1 MFVTTP
7 ANLRWVAL
15 SILPVA
21 LAQSGGPQSGLQYG
35 ENWLPTVKDS
45 ELVAQ
50 NFPDVDIELLSPAFL
65 DPQSVPSRF
74 SNGTEGPTGHSELES
89 FIKDLAQKNDWMKYQ
104 PGDFFSE
111 EGRTIPYV
119 FLSQPSPS
127 NSSNSKNKLRV
138 YLQGAIHGNEP
149 AADQSILALLGKMN
163 ANQTWTESLLE
174 KMDIKI
180 LPRYNV
186 DGVYYFQRQLA
197 VNLDPNREHIKLM
210 RAQSR
215 SIKRVVSEYSPH
227 ISIDMHE
234 FTAPTVYGGHY
245 QHGADSLI
253 SGGINLNIHQAIRD
267 QVLDNF
273 IPAMGARLESHGLRW
288 EHYATGASNSTPS
301 SAISLTQ
308 AVTEARTGRNAVGL
322 TQAIS
327 FLLEMRGIRI
337 GNQHFQRRV
346 ATALIKIEA
355 ILELARDQT
364 DDIYSTV
371 EGAIAEFID
380 SDDNI
385 VVTDSYPRSNRTF
398 TMIDQRDGSVV
409 QAPVTWYETTP
420 SRANLT
426 RARPEAYLIPRSWA
440 DIAERLEILGLE
452 VETLKDE
459 FRGPVEAMTVASS
472 SLGSSLYEGHVLNT
486 VTTKTF
492 TREVVLPAG
501 SFRVSTRQ
509 KNAALAFTALEP
521 ENIDSYVTF
530 NIIPVGRGDEYPVFR
545 IPRS

>member
-1 MFVTTP
+1 M
-7 ANLRWVAL
+7 
-15 SILPVA
+15 
-21 LAQSGGPQSGLQYG
+21 
-35 ENWLPTVKDS
+35 
-45 ELVAQ
+45 
-50 NFPDVDIELLSPAFL
+50 
-65 DPQSVPSRF
+65 
-74 SNGTEGPTGHSELES
+74 
-89 FIKDLAQKNDWMKYQ
+89 
-104 PGDFFSE
+104 
-111 EGRTIPYV
+111 
-119 FLSQPSPS
+119 
-127 NSSNSKNKLRV
+127 
-138 YLQGAIHGNEP
+138 
-149 AADQSILALLGKMN
+149 
-163 ANQTWTESLLE
+163 
-174 KMDIKI
+174 
-180 LPRYNV
+180 
-186 DGVYYFQRQLA
+186 
-197 VNLDPNREHIKLM
+197 
-210 RAQSR
+210 
-215 SIKRVVSEYSPH
+215 
-227 ISIDMHE
+227 
-234 FTAPTVYGGHY
+234 YGGHY

-267 QVLDNF
+267 QVLDHF

-288 EHYATGASNSTPS
+288 EHYATGSSNSTPG

-327 FLLEMRGIRI
+327 FLLEMRGIRL

-364 DDIYSTV
+364 DEIYPTV

-380 SDDNI
+380 SDDDI

-426 RARPEAYLIPRSWA
+426 RARPEAYLIPRSWS

-452 VETLKDE
+452 VETLDHE
-459 FRGPVEAMTVASS
+459 FRGPVEAMTVMSS
-472 SLGSSLYEGHVLNT
+472 TLGSRLYEGHVLNT
-486 VTTKTF
+486 ATTETS
-492 TREVVLPAG
+492 TRELVLPAG

-530 NIIPVGRGDEYPVFR
+530 NIIPVGRGEEYPVFR

>member
-1 MFVTTP
+1 MFSTT
-7 ANLRWVAL
+7 ATNLRLAAYL
-15 SILPVA
+15 SIFPSIC
-21 LAQSGGPQSGLQYG
+21 AQSGGVQTGLQYG
-35 ENWLPTVKDS
+35 ENWLRTIKDS
-45 ELVAQ
+45 DLVAQ

-65 DPQSVPSRF
+65 NPKSVPERF
-74 SNGTEGPTGHSELES
+74 SNGTEGPTDHVDLDF
-89 FIKDLAQKNDWMKYQ
+89 FIRDLARKNDWMTYQ
-104 PGDFFSE
+104 SVDFLSE

-119 FLSQPSPS
+119 FLSLPNTNNTP
-127 NSSNSKNKLRV
+127 KLRV

-186 DGVYYFQRQLA
+186 DGVAYFQRQLA

-215 SIKRVVSEYSPH
+215 GIKRVVSEYKPH

-234 FTAPTVYGGHY
+234 FNAPTVYGGQY

-267 QVLDNF
+267 QVLNNF
-273 IPAMGARLESHGLRW
+273 IPAMGARLKPYGIRW
-288 EHYATGASNSTPS
+288 EHYATGASNSTPG
-301 SAISLTQ
+301 SAISFTQ

-327 FLLEMRGIRI
+327 FLLEMRGIRL

-346 ATALIKIEA
+346 ATALLKIEA

-371 EGAIAEFID
+371 EGAIADFIK
-380 SDDNI
+380 SNDDI
-385 VVTDSYPRSNRTF
+385 VVTDSYPRTNRTF
-398 TMIDQRDGSVV
+398 TMIDQRNGSVV

-426 RARPEAYLIPRSWA
+426 RARPEAYLIPRSWS
-440 DIAERLEILGLE
+440 DIAERLEILGLD
-452 VETLKDE
+452 VETLDCE
-459 FRGPVEAMTVASS
+459 FKGRVEAMTVASS
-472 SLGSSLYEGHVLNT
+472 SLGSRLYEGHVLNT
-486 VTTKTF
+486 VTTNTT
-492 TREVVLPAG
+492 TREVVLPVG

-530 NIIPVGRGDEYPVFR
+530 NIIPVGRGEEYPIFR

>member
-1 MFVTTP
+1 MYATTP
-7 ANLRWVAL
+7 ASLRWMLL
-15 SILPVA
+15 STLPTA
-21 LAQSGGPQSGLQYG
+21 WAQSGGPQSGLKYG

-45 ELVAQ
+45 DLVAQ

-74 SNGTEGPTGHSELES
+74 ANGTEGPTDHELLET
-89 FIKDLAQKNDWMKYQ
+89 FIQDLAQKNDWMTYQ
-104 PGDFFSE
+104 PADFLSE

-119 FLSQPSPS
+119 FLSQP
-127 NSSNSKNKLRV
+127 NSSISENKLRV

-163 ANQTWTESLLE
+163 ANQTWTSSLLE

-186 DGVYYFQRQLA
+186 DGVAYFQRQLA

-215 SIKRVVSEYSPH
+215 SIKRIVSEYSPH

-234 FTAPTVYGGHY
+234 FNAPTVYGGHY

-253 SGGINLNIHQAIRD
+253 SGGINLNIHPAIRN
-267 QVLDNF
+267 QVLDHF
-273 IPAMGARLESHGLRW
+273 IPAMGARLEQHGLRW
-288 EHYATGASNSTPS
+288 EHYATGASNSTPGS
-301 SAISLTQ
+301 SITLTQ

-327 FLLEMRGIRI
+327 FLLEMRGIRL
-337 GNQHFQRRV
+337 GDQHFQRRV
-346 ATALIKIEA
+346 ATALIKMEA
-355 ILELARDQT
+355 ILELARDRT
-364 DDIYSTV
+364 DEIYATV
-371 EGAIAEFID
+371 EGAIVEFINI
-380 SDDNI
+380 DDDI

-398 TMIDQRDGSVV
+398 TMIDQRDGTVV

-426 RARPEAYLIPRSWA
+426 RARPEAYLIPRSWS

-452 VETLKDE
+452 VETMEDE
-459 FRGPVEAMTVASS
+459 FRGRVEAMTVASS
-472 SLGSSLYEGHVLNT
+472 TLGSRLYEGQVLNT
-486 VTTKTF
+486 VTTETS
-492 TREVVLPAG
+492 TRDIVLPAG
-501 SFRVSTRQ
+501 SFRISTRQ

-530 NIIPVGRGDEYPVFR
+530 NIIPVGRGEEYPVFR
-545 IPRS
+545 IPRA